1 MTPVIGVDGCP
12 AGWIAVIW
20 GRTVEH
26 RLCSHFSDV
35 LALDGA
41 VIAVD
46 MPIGLPE
53 TSGRLGDREVRAR
66 LGERQSSVFP
76 VPSRLAVMCETFSD
90 ACRENLQRS
99 NPPKKVSKQCYN
111 LFPKIREIDG
121 LITPKLQDRVFES
134 HPELAFWA
142 MNDETALPLPK
153 KVKSQP
159 YAPGLEL
166 RRALLRQAGF
176 PLDALPASLYRRSDV
191 GVDDLIDACACA
203 RVARRIHEGRAIRIP
218 AKPTRDGR
226 GLRMEINA

>member
-20 GRTVEH
+20 GRKVEH
-26 RLCSHFSDV
+26 RLCPRFSDV
-35 LALDGA
+35 LALEGA
-41 VIAVD
+41 IIAVD

-53 TSGRLGDREVRAR
+53 TSGRPGDRDVRAR
-66 LGERQSSVFP
+66 LGGRRSSVFP
-76 VPSRLAVMCETFSD
+76 VPSRAAVMCEAFSD
-90 ACRENLQRS
+90 ACRENLKHS
-99 NPPKKVSKQCYN
+99 YPPKKVSKQCYN

-121 LITPKLQDRVFES
+121 LITPELQDRVFES

-159 YAPGLEL
+159 YELGLQL
-166 RRALLRQAGF
+166 RRTLLHKAGF
-176 PLDALPASLYRRSDV
+176 PFAALPVSTYRRSDV
-191 GVDDLIDACACA
+191 GADDLIDACACA
-203 RVARRIHEGRAIRIP
+203 WVARRILKGRAIRIP
-218 AKPTRDGR
+218 AEPMRDGC